1 MSNIEHNNGNQSTV
15 NGNRSTVIGQLPNI
29 FTLLNLFFGCLAIV
43 CILQS
48 GLIPNLDENYQ
59 IICDNPIAIPEKIV
73 YASMFIGIAA
83 VIDFLDGFVAR
94 LLKASSEMG
103 KQLDSLA
110 DVVSFGV
117 APGMIIY
124 QFLRLSYSQQEN
136 GLDVNTL
143 WLSLAFIVPCAG
155 AYRLARF
162 NIDTTQSTG
171 FKGVPIPAAGL
182 LVAAFPLIYF
192 NNHSIFVNDL
202 LLNKWF
208 WYGVIAVVS
217 YLMVSTFPML
227 ALKFKGVT
235 LKKLLPFIIILIAS
249 IITALFLG
257 WVAVPVGFLV
267 YVVVSLTVNR
277 KPLTERQ

>member
-1 MSNIEHNNGNQSTV
+1 MIKQ
-15 NGNRSTVIGQLPNI
+15 IPNI
-29 FTLLNLFFGCLAIV
+29 FTLLNLFFGCCAITS
-43 CILQS
+43 IMQS
-48 GLIPNLDENYQ
+48 GLMISLDENLQ
-59 IICDNPIAIPEKIV
+59 QVVDIPEKMV

-83 VIDFLDGFVAR
+83 IIDFLDGFVAR
-94 LLKASSEMG
+94 LLNASSEMG

-124 QFLRLSYSQQEN
+124 QFLRLSYSQEVN
-136 GLDVNTL
+136 GLDVNIA
-143 WLSLAFIVPCAG
+143 WLLLAFIVPCAG

-162 NIDTTQSTG
+162 NIDTSQSTG

-182 LVAAFPLIYF
+182 LIAAFPLIYF
-192 NNHSIFVNDL
+192 RQHSNIIDTI

-208 WYGVIAVVS
+208 WYGIILIVS
-217 YLMVSTFPML
+217 YLMVSTLPML

-235 LKKLLPFIIILIAS
+235 LKKFLPFIIILLAS

-257 WVAVPVGFLV
+257 WVAVPIGFVV
-267 YVVVSLTVNR
+267 YVAVSLVTNR
-277 KPLTERQ
+277 SK